1 MNKQLKE
8 QLNKIKSTKVDFN
21 DNSEKIVIPK
31 TTKYLNESIKKDVLY
46 FIELF
51 DFIINPDINSTLASN
66 WNNGKVPKYKYYKVE
81 LVERMGNMVK
91 LNGIAVVDGKD
102 ILTESW
108 YGWIPLDG
116 FKIIGVV

>member
-46 FIELF
+46 FI
-51 DFIINPDINSTLASN
+51 
-66 WNNGKVPKYKYYKVE
+66 
-81 LVERMGNMVK
+81 
-91 LNGIAVVDGKD
+91 
-102 ILTESW
+102 
-108 YGWIPLDG
+108 
-116 FKIIGVV
+116 